1 MINSLNMDFDSST
14 TGPIPN
20 FQFASFPGGPG
31 IPAGV
36 SIQMGSIPGMPLPG
50 MFGPGQIGN
59 LIGNLMGLLSIFIII
74 MATCSSIFITPKCSL
89 LIPFSICQ

>member
-1 MINSLNMDFDSST
+1 MYLYFKFNSST
-14 TGPIPN
+14 TGPRPN

-36 SIQMGSIPGMPLPG
+36 SIQMGSIPPGMPVPG

-59 LIGNLMGLLSIFIII
+59 LIGNLIGIVFYIHIGYLFLNFHYTEVLILIII
-74 MATCSSIFITPKCSL
+74 
-89 LIPFSICQ
+89 IPYASK

>member
-1 MINSLNMDFDSST
+1 MYLYFKFNSST
-14 TGPIPN
+14 TGPRPN

-36 SIQMGSIPGMPLPG
+36 SIQMGSIPPGMPVPG

-59 LIGNLMGLLSIFIII
+59 LIGNLIGIVFIFIL
-74 MATCSSIFITPKCSL
+74 ATCFSIFITQKCSY
-89 LIPFSICQ
+89 